1 MPPRLF
7 LLAPAL
13 LTVSAA
19 VARADDWPQFRGPTG
34 QGHYAGKPL
43 PLEWAPDK
51 NVAWKQP
58 LPGRGWSSP
67 VVCRGRVYLTT
78 ALETPAQDQ
87 DAKGREVVLQALALD
102 ALTGKQLWQTDVFR
116 VSAATTPRIHA
127 KNSHASPTPVTD
139 GKRLFVHFG
148 HQGTACLDLDGNVL
162 WRNSELGYAPVHGNG
177 GSPVLVDDR
186 LVFAIDGSDMQVTI
200 ALDASTG
207 KEIWKTDRKSTAV
220 KKFSF
225 CTPLLIEMQ
234 GRRQI
239 VSPAS
244 DAVIAYDPRS
254 GAELWRVKYQG
265 YSVVPR
271 PVFGHGLVFLSTG
284 YDRPKLLAIRAD
296 GTGDVTDS
304 HVAWALSK
312 GAPHTPSPLLVGDEL
327 YVISDLGIAHC
338 LDARTGKVHW
348 EERLEG
354 NYSASPLHA
363 DGRICFQTEDGVT
376 YVVRTAKKFEL
387 LAENR
392 LEEKTLASFAA
403 ADGAI
408 HLRTESHLYRIAAQE

>member
-13 LTVSAA
+13 LTVFAA
-19 VARADDWPQFRGPTG
+19 LARADDWPQFRGPTG
-34 QGHYAGKPL
+34 QGHYTGKPL
-43 PLEWAPDK
+43 PLEWSPDK
-51 NVAWKQP
+51 NVAWKQA
-58 LPGRGWSSP
+58 LPGLGWSSP
-67 VVCRGRVYLTT
+67 IVCQGRVYVTT
-78 ALETPAQDQ
+78 AVEMPSD
-87 DAKGREVVLQALALD
+87 DAKAGHIALQTLALD
-102 ALTGKQLWQTDVFR
+102 AATGKQLWQTAVFR

-162 WRNSELGYAPVHGNG
+162 WRNRELGYAPVHGNG
-177 GSPVLVDDR
+177 GSPILDDGR
-186 LVFAIDGSDMQVTI
+186 LVFAIDGSDKQFTV
-200 ALDASTG
+200 ALEASTG
-207 KEIWKTDRKSTAV
+207 KEIWKTDRQSTAV

-225 CTPLLIEMQ
+225 CTPLAIDVH

-244 DAVIAYDPRS
+244 DAVIAHDPQT

-296 GTGDVTDS
+296 GKGDVTDS
-304 HVAWALSK
+304 HVAWTLSK

-338 LDARTGKVHW
+338 LEARTGKVHW
-348 EERLEG
+348 QERLEG
-354 NYSASPLHA
+354 NYSSSPLHA
-363 DGRICFQTEDGVT
+363 AGKLYFQTEDGVT
-376 YVVRTAKKFEL
+376 YVVRAAKKFEL

-392 LEEKTLASFAA
+392 LGEKTLASFAA

-408 HLRTESHLYRIAAQE
+408 HLRTENHLYRIATQQ